1 MKKKFTHTERRGLP
15 GGPNEYVT
23 HISGLFSVEGYKS
36 DSPDKDN
43 PFNLIDSG
51 NITMEGVE
59 FPVMGIDNLGNA
71 EMMLPQN
78 NYEFPGDM
86 VLEVPMAQTG
96 IEVPKRKGVRRNPDG
111 SVSTHLM
118 ATETLDGNNWFSFPT
133 LFQDPDGTW
142 IDMSNKPWKEA
153 YEEAK
158 RRGELIDFG
167 TNKEAAIKFGEGSW
181 KPKMQEGKEKPRATI
196 SQYEE
201 PAWYEKAADYLASP
215 MTALSYIVQGKDLPD
230 RLPINVE
237 NRNAYDMV
245 IDMINPAAWYAYAES
260 ADRNIAEGNYTNAAF
275 DALGAIP
282 VVPAYLSQGKNVVK
296 GGKNVIK
303 NVARSADEV
312 VAGSDDIVKARLDYV
327 EEVNPLSQ
335 TQAENLVEQG
345 RNAEL
350 LKSFEEGAN
359 TIDDFVK
366 SYSGDLSSPEGF
378 KRLVEQEADYLR
390 SIGMDE
396 ARIGYQAEVNAGARL
411 NEIINISN
419 KNRAIAQGERSTGSI
434 IKDKYNFNNA
444 SYSPNTSG
452 TEFIDDLF
460 YKPGMDLSFFH
471 LNKTK
476 IGAKVLPGE
485 TNLGTMFNNSRA
497 VAAHEIGG
505 HGLQSGRRLPV
516 DSRLKNLEPLDEM
529 TEGTAEAYKYFMKGS
544 GGKEPSAYLHEL
556 RQAMLDAN
564 LIKNRY
570 QYVSPDQL
578 KRFQTLFDIIPS
590 GTMNTMAGKYHSNT
604 RILDFMKP
612 TKANFDLLSRELNKL
627 PAMAPI
633 GIGLGGAAA
642 LSQEKYGGEALKNP
656 NFQEGREVPPEKWQD
671 TINYIDQQKL
681 KRAIAQAESLNGE
694 LMKNPY
700 STASGL
706 YGQRFSE
713 LEKGKLYEGTRDEFI
728 KDLDAQ
734 NKIFDMRLNEGVK
747 VNKTTPLLK
756 DAFDLMNEYKPQIKD
771 FDFDYYDIISLSNFL
786 GRQGTREFFGNVI
799 RDGKDLSDVF
809 PNLYGPNV
817 KQPNKTPQEYLGITR
832 KYYRQYAGEIPV
844 VAQDNTRVNMPIVPM
859 YDMKP
864 APTSRY
870 SDLLFTEDDFEMT
883 GDGEGRAFNPFDG
896 IPIDTLEIKR
906 DNTNVIDT
914 NIVPD
919 SLLKYE
925 NLKGPDFSD
934 EEFEN
939 ILFDVSQKAEF
950 NEYQDPVLIAD
961 FIKKSNFYAE
971 GWKDMTTASPDEVK
985 DLQDVLVRKG
995 YDVGP
1000 TGVDGKYGPKT
1011 YAAHRAM
1018 VDDVNLNPNS
1028 ISRYY
1033 KKYGANNASEV
1044 RGIQEKLVKLGY
1056 MSEKLTNKNTTS
1068 IDGKFGDQ
1076 TREALERYN
1085 TENTKDDPKA
1095 TVFNDIPNLLEEDR
1109 CAAGMCV
1116 ILERNNVLTE
1126 AIGVKYKDAWDLY
1139 ESMENADNSEMVYN
1153 IYDDPRF
1160 KRINEETDINDLKKI
1175 TRNVKKESQTKASDY
1190 AIGDIVGLFWDGS
1203 SHHAETLKSKTY
1215 NTHSG
1220 FVSDIVDGVP
1230 IITHN
1235 VNGRVLQQP
1244 YDQLTTAWIRRPN
1257 EDVEVRSKYN
1267 ETAVAEA
1274 DAEVPNYNAIN
1285 NLQLRYNTQFEG
1297 DRLNEVES
1305 IFKRAKYNSHKIP
1318 EILNSD
1324 VDQDWLES
1332 ATVAITG
1339 VESGIGFN
1347 APRTIEEARDDYFG
1361 LKGIAYDIKDKKE
1374 EEISLGIGKTKF
1386 ASLDKFAREY
1396 FDINNPKDLADDTK
1410 AVDAISYTLTKN
1422 YELFKDYA
1430 EQYPS
1435 LGLTE
1440 EDIRNMAVLAYNQGS
1455 NRLINTG
1462 RVDDNRSPEEEVEAL
1477 RSLYNATLAD
1487 RSSTNY
1493 RFLPEIVYDVAL
1505 ATGIEEK
1512 SPSYINKVNTYINDL
1527 YPTQVADAGS
1537 NLNNQ
1542 PPRILAK
1549 GGEYGIYKN
1558 YIEGL
1563 YDDTD
1568 KIQFAEHVYDK
1579 LNRRHYK
1586 QAKNAAMAAPNFIMT
1601 NIIKNS

>member
-59 FPVMGIDNLGNA
+59 FPVMGIDNLGNT

-86 VLEVPMAQTG
+86 VLEIPMAQDGTETPMPTQMLDEVVVTAPKKKESLFSKVG
-96 IEVPKRKGVRRNPDG
+96 HGVLDGLGLIPGLGEIADGANALWYLAQGDKVNAGLSAAAMIPFFGWGATAGKLGLKGKKALDAANAARKLSKADLNYAKSLGLDVKDYNNLVDQYNAANKTYRSVSPQADVLNDINFREAAQKAGVDFTKTATDNTDLLKYMSTSIPYKKLGNVYTDAAVKGTNDARSFLFTSPNKEFTSFYAPDGYMAKMPLFTDDINKLSIPEITNRLKFGSRASEYPFDALLDNKYMQNTLKSGTRVSMPPASKIGVQENTVQFIGNRGERLFDPNTVEILPVREALKNPNFQKGREVPKRKGVRKNPDG
-111 SVSTHLM
+111 SESTHLM
-118 ATETLDGNNWFSFPT
+118 ATETFDGKNWFSFPT
-133 LFQDPDGTW
+133 LFQNSDGTW
-142 IDMSNKPWKEA
+142 IDMSDKPWQEA

-158 RRGELIDFG
+158 KRGEVIEFG
-167 TNKEAAIKFGEGSW
+167 ADKEAAIKFGEGSW
-181 KPKMQEGKEKPRATI
+181 KPKMQ
-196 SQYEE
+196 
-201 PAWYEKAADYLASP
+201 
-215 MTALSYIVQGKDLPD
+215 
-230 RLPINVE
+230 
-237 NRNAYDMV
+237 
-245 IDMINPAAWYAYAES
+245 
-260 ADRNIAEGNYTNAAF
+260 
-275 DALGAIP
+275 
-282 VVPAYLSQGKNVVK
+282 K
-296 GGKNVIK
+296 G
-303 NVARSADEV
+303 
-312 VAGSDDIVKARLDYV
+312 
-327 EEVNPLSQ
+327 
-335 TQAENLVEQG
+335 
-345 RNAEL
+345 
-350 LKSFEEGAN
+350 
-359 TIDDFVK
+359 
-366 SYSGDLSSPEGF
+366 
-378 KRLVEQEADYLR
+378 QE
-390 SIGMDE
+390 
-396 ARIGYQAEVNAGARL
+396 
-411 NEIINISN
+411 
-419 KNRAIAQGERSTGSI
+419 T
-434 IKDKYNFNNA
+434 
-444 SYSPNTSG
+444 
-452 TEFIDDLF
+452 
-460 YKPGMDLSFFH
+460 
-471 LNKTK
+471 
-476 IGAKVLPGE
+476 
-485 TNLGTMFNNSRA
+485 
-497 VAAHEIGG
+497 
-505 HGLQSGRRLPV
+505 
-516 DSRLKNLEPLDEM
+516 
-529 TEGTAEAYKYFMKGS
+529 
-544 GGKEPSAYLHEL
+544 
-556 RQAMLDAN
+556 
-564 LIKNRY
+564 
-570 QYVSPDQL
+570 
-578 KRFQTLFDIIPS
+578 
-590 GTMNTMAGKYHSNT
+590 
-604 RILDFMKP
+604 
-612 TKANFDLLSRELNKL
+612 
-627 PAMAPI
+627 
-633 GIGLGGAAA
+633 
-642 LSQEKYGGEALKNP
+642 
-656 NFQEGREVPPEKWQD
+656 PPEKWQD

-728 KDLDAQ
+728 KDIDAQ
-734 NKIFDMRLNEGVK
+734 NRIFDMRLNEGVK

-799 RDGKDLSDVF
+799 RDGKDLSEVF

-817 KQPNKTPQEYLGITR
+817 KQPNKTPEEYLGITR

-844 VAQDNTRVNMPIVPM
+844 VAQDNTRVNMPVIPII
-859 YDMKP
+859 DRKP

-870 SDLLFTEDDFEMT
+870 SDLLFTENDFDIIGDDKDE
-883 GDGEGRAFNPFDG
+883 FNPFST
-896 IPIDTLEIKR
+896 IPIDTLEVQR
-906 DNTNVIDT
+906 DNTNVVDT
-914 NIVPD
+914 NILPD
-919 SLLKYE
+919 YLQKYE
-925 NLKGPDFSD
+925 KLKGPDFSD
-934 EEFEN
+934 EEFKN
-939 ILFDVSQKAEF
+939 ILFDVSQESEF

-961 FIKKSNFYAE
+961 FIKKSNYYAE
-971 GWKDMTTASPDEVK
+971 GWKDMTSASPNEVK

-1018 VDDVNLNPNS
+1018 VDDINLNPNS

-1033 KKYGANNASEV
+1033 KKYGANNSSEV

-1056 MSEKLTNKNTTS
+1056 MAETLPNKNTTS

-1076 TREALERYN
+1076 TKEALERYN
-1085 TENTKDDPKA
+1085 TENAKDDPKA

-1160 KRINEETDINDLKKI
+1160 NRINEETDINDLRKI

-1267 ETAVAEA
+1267 ETAVTEA
-1274 DAEVPNYNAIN
+1274 DGEVPNYNAIN
-1285 NLQLRYNTQFEG
+1285 NLQLRYNTRFEG
-1297 DRLNEVES
+1297 DRLNEVET

-1339 VESGIGFN
+1339 VESGIGLN
-1347 APRTIEEARDDYFG
+1347 APRTVEEARDDYFG

-1374 EEISLGIGKTKF
+1374 SDISLGVGKTKF

-1396 FDINNPKDLADDTK
+1396 FDINSPKDLANDTK

-1440 EDIRNMAVLAYNQGS
+1440 EDIKNMAVLAYNQGS

-1462 RVDDNRSPEEEVEAL
+1462 RVDDTRTPEEEVEAL

-1505 ATGIEEK
+1505 ATGIEEE

-1527 YPTQVADAGS
+1527 YPSQVADAGV
-1537 NLNNQ
+1537 NINNQ

-1563 YDDTD
+1563 YDGTD
-1568 KIQFAEHVYDK
+1568 KIQFAEHIYDK

>member
-15 GGPNEYVT
+15 GGPNEYIT
-23 HISGLFSVEGYKS
+23 HVSGLFSVEGYKS
-36 DSPDKDN
+36 DSPDKNN

-86 VLEVPMAQTG
+86 VLEIPMAQDGDETPMATQMLDEVVVTAPKKKQSLFSKVGHGVLDGLGLIPGLGEIADGANALWYLAEGDKMNAGLSAAAMIPFIGWGATAGKLGLKGKKALDAANTARQLSKADLNYAKSLGLDVKDYNNLVDQYNASNKTYRSVSPQADVLNDINFRKAAEKAG
-96 IEVPKRKGVRRNPDG
+96 IDFSKTATDNTDLLKYMSTSIPYKKLGNVYTDAAVKGTNDARSFLFTSPNKQFTSFYAPDG
-111 SVSTHLM
+111 YM
-118 ATETLDGNNWFSFPT
+118 AKMP
-133 LFQDPDGTW
+133 LFTDD
-142 IDMSNKPWKEA
+142 INKLSIPE
-153 YEEAK
+153 
-158 RRGELIDFG
+158 I
-167 TNKEAAIKFGEGSW
+167 TNRIKFGS
-181 KPKMQEGKEKPRATI
+181 RA
-196 SQYEE
+196 SEY
-201 PAWYEKAADYLASP
+201 P
-215 MTALSYIVQGKDLPD
+215 
-230 RLPINVE
+230 
-237 NRNAYDMV
+237 
-245 IDMINPAAWYAYAES
+245 
-260 ADRNIAEGNYTNAAF
+260 F
-275 DALGAIP
+275 DAL
-282 VVPAYLSQGKNVVK
+282 
-296 GGKNVIK
+296 
-303 NVARSADEV
+303 
-312 VAGSDDIVKARLDYV
+312 LD
-327 EEVNPLSQ
+327 NPYMQ
-335 TQAENLVEQG
+335 NT
-345 RNAEL
+345 
-350 LKSFEEGAN
+350 LKSGTRVSMPPASKLGVQEN
-359 TIDDFVK
+359 TVQFI
-366 SYSGDLSSPEGF
+366 GDRGQ
-378 KRLVEQEADYLR
+378 RLFD
-390 SIGMDE
+390 
-396 ARIGYQAEVNAGARL
+396 
-411 NEIINISN
+411 
-419 KNRAIAQGERSTGSI
+419 
-434 IKDKYNFNNA
+434 
-444 SYSPNTSG
+444 PNT
-452 TEFIDDLF
+452 
-460 YKPGMDLSFFH
+460 
-471 LNKTK
+471 
-476 IGAKVLPGE
+476 V
-485 TNLGTMFNNSRA
+485 
-497 VAAHEIGG
+497 EI
-505 HGLQSGRRLPV
+505 LPV
-516 DSRLKNLEPLDEM
+516 
-529 TEGTAEAYKYFMKGS
+529 
-544 GGKEPSAYLHEL
+544 
-556 RQAMLDAN
+556 
-564 LIKNRY
+564 
-570 QYVSPDQL
+570 
-578 KRFQTLFDIIPS
+578 
-590 GTMNTMAGKYHSNT
+590 
-604 RILDFMKP
+604 
-612 TKANFDLLSRELNKL
+612 
-627 PAMAPI
+627 
-633 GIGLGGAAA
+633 
-642 LSQEKYGGEALKNP
+642 GEALKNP
-656 NFQEGREVPPEKWQD
+656 NFQKGKEVPPEKWQD
-671 TINYIDQQKL
+671 TINYIDENKL
-681 KRAIAQAESLNGE
+681 KRAIAEAESLNGQ

-713 LEKGKLYEGTRDEFI
+713 LEKGKLYDGTRDQFI

-734 NKIFDMRLNEGVK
+734 NRIFDMRLNEGVK

-756 DAFDLMNEYKPQIKD
+756 DAYDLMNEYKPQIKD

-799 RDGKDLSDVF
+799 RDGKDLSEVF

-844 VAQDNTRVNMPIVPM
+844 IAQDNTRVNMPTIPII
-859 YDMKP
+859 DKKP

-870 SDLLFTEDDFEMT
+870 SDLLFTENDFDIIGDDKDE
-883 GDGEGRAFNPFDG
+883 FNPFDT
-896 IPIDTLEIKR
+896 IPIDTLEIQR
-906 DNTNVIDT
+906 DNTNVVDT
-914 NIVPD
+914 NILPEY
-919 SLLKYE
+919 LQKYE
-925 NLKGPDFSD
+925 KIKGPNFSD
-934 EEFEN
+934 EEFKN
-939 ILFDVSQKAEF
+939 ILFDVSQESEF

-971 GWKDMTTASPDEVK
+971 GWKDMTSAAPNEVK

-995 YDVGP
+995 YDIGP

-1018 VDDVNLNPNS
+1018 VDDINLNPNA

-1033 KKYGANNASEV
+1033 KKYGANNSSEV

-1056 MSEKLTNKNTTS
+1056 MSETLPNKNTTS

-1085 TENTKDDPKA
+1085 TENAKDDPKA

-1160 KRINEETDINDLKKI
+1160 NRINEETDINDLRKI
-1175 TRNVKKESQTKASDY
+1175 TKNVKKESQTKASDY

-1267 ETAVAEA
+1267 ETAVTEA
-1274 DAEVPNYNAIN
+1274 DGEVPNYNAIN

-1297 DRLNEVES
+1297 ERLNEVET

-1339 VESGIGFN
+1339 VESGIGLN
-1347 APRTIEEARDDYFG
+1347 APRTVEEARDDYFG
-1361 LKGIAYDIKDKKE
+1361 LKGVAYDIKDKTE
-1374 EEISLGIGKTKF
+1374 ADISLGVGKTKF

-1396 FDINNPKDLADDTK
+1396 FDINSPKDLANDTK

-1430 EQYPS
+1430 EQYPT

-1440 EDIRNMAVLAYNQGS
+1440 EDIRNMAVLAYNQGT
-1455 NRLINTG
+1455 NKLINTG
-1462 RVDDNRSPEEEVEAL
+1462 RVDDTRTPEEEVEEL
-1477 RSLYNATLAD
+1477 RKLYNATLAD

-1527 YPTQVADAGS
+1527 YPSQVADAGA

-1542 PPRILAK
+1542 TPRILAK

-1568 KIQFAEHVYDK
+1568 KIQFAEHIYDK

-1601 NIIKNS
+1601 NIIRNS